1 METRRIAIE
10 DIYVG
15 DRLRRASPERV
26 AALAQSIKDIGLMTP
41 ISVRDVAGPIKIDG
55 EDVWEVPVLVAG
67 LHRLEAAKSMG
78 WSEINC
84 LIVPES
90 DIDAQLWEISENLH
104 RAELTVVERSEM
116 TTKYA
121 ELLVTKSRQVAAIS
135 PVGRGNK
142 GGVRQAARDLGV
154 DEKDIRRAK
163 QIAALAPEAKEA
175 ARNVGLDDNQSALLI
190 AAKAPVQQQA
200 AIIRQYADEKRI
212 KEAQR
217 ADKGA
222 RLSAAEELAMMIQ
235 ELPDPERFIA
245 LLATVTPADVA
256 RAYQRLA
263 A

>member
-10 DIYVG
+10 DIFVG
-15 DRLRRASPERV
+15 DRLRRVAPERV

-67 LHRLEAAKSMG
+67 YHRLEAAKSLG
-78 WSEINC
+78 WSEIEC
-84 LIVPES
+84 LIVSEN

-104 RAELTVVERSEM
+104 RSELTAIERSEM
-116 TTKYA
+116 TAKYA
-121 ELLVTKSRQVAAIS
+121 ALVGQRVSAQVG
-135 PVGRGNK
+135 PKPNGGRPE
-142 GGVRQAARDLGV
+142 GGDRKAARDLGI
-154 DEKDIRRAK
+154 KRQDIQRAR
-163 QIAALAPEAKEA
+163 QIASLAPEAKAA
-175 ARNVGLDDNQSALLI
+175 ARDVGLDDNQSALLT
-190 AAKAPVQQQA
+190 AAKAAPQQQA

-222 RLSAAEELAMMIQ
+222 RLSAAEELALMIQ

>member
-1 METRRIAIE
+1 MDTRRIAVE
-10 DIYVG
+10 DIHVG

-41 ISVRDVAGPIKIDG
+41 ISVRDVAGPVRIDG

-67 LHRLEAAKSMG
+67 LHRLEAAKQLG
-78 WSEINC
+78 WKDIEC
-84 LIVPES
+84 LIVSEK

-104 RAELTVVERSEM
+104 RAELTAIERSEM
-116 TTKYA
+116 TAKYA
-121 ELLVTKSRQVAAIS
+121 SLCEQKVSRQVDAK
-135 PVGRGNK
+135 PK
-142 GGVRQAARDLGV
+142 GGRPESGGRKAARDLGV
-154 DEKDIRRAK
+154 SEPEIRRAK

-175 ARNVGLDDNQSALLI
+175 ARDEGLDDNQSALLI